1 MDSTNKS
8 KTTIQYQ
15 IVDPNDTPIFY
26 IFLSSRTP
34 KYGGEMMNIPI
45 IQTNKRSFLKNGE
58 ICRTTL
64 DPVNEPNMMGEKNK
78 HRAELERDEI
88 RKENSNK
95 ELR

>member
-1 MDSTNKS
+1 MNRLINVRKEAYLS
-8 KTTIQYQ
+8 K
-15 IVDPNDTPIFY
+15 
-26 IFLSSRTP
+26 
-34 KYGGEMMNIPI
+34 MMNIPI
-45 IQTNKRSFLKNGE
+45 IQTNKRSFLKNGG

-78 HRAELERDEI
+78 HRAELERNEI